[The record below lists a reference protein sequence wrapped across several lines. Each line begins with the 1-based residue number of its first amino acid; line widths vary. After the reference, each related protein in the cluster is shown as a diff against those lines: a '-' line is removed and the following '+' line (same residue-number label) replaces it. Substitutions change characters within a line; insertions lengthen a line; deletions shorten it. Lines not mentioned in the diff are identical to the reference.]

1 MKLNE
6 FQKVS
11 TETIEKIDRKMN
23 RDHDVDLTIV
33 HLIEELGEI
42 ARIIYNDK
50 TKRAPVAKDAIG
62 GEFADSMM
70 LLAHLASKFDVD
82 LEYSAEKKME
92 ELKKRFDL

>member
-11 TETIEKIDRKMN
+11 TETIEKIDKKMN
-23 RDHDVDLTIV
+23 RNHDVDLTVV
-33 HLIEELGEI
+33 HLMEELGEI
-42 ARIIYNDK
+42 ARIIYNEK
-50 TKRAPVAKDAIG
+50 TRRAPVAKDAIG

-70 LLAHLASKFDVD
+70 LLAHLASKFGVD
-82 LEYSAEKKME
+82 LEDCTEKKME